1 MATLMADVS
10 QALCRCRPARRRVS
24 PLCCTATALPAA
36 PEHALRRRVAVLA
49 PLLTW
54 GALLGGSDAS
64 AAEESVL
71 FAGERFRFERPAA
84 WVAVDKAGAT
94 VLFQDKPGSSYNTLG
109 VTVAPVKVASLTE
122 FGSPQTVADKLVRAE
137 LEKDG
142 TLSADVLSVRERRAS
157 SGAPLYEVEYD
168 TEHATRG
175 RKRVLNAVC
184 IDKGVL
190 YIFALQHKLAA
201 EPDAQPAVAAIAPR
215 LLASFDVV

>member
-1 MATLMADVS
+1 M
-10 QALCRCRPARRRVS
+10 
-24 PLCCTATALPAA
+24 
-36 PEHALRRRVAVLA
+36 LA

-54 GALLGGSDAS
+54 GVLLRGP
-64 AAEESVL
+64 AAKAEEMESVL
-71 FAGERFRFERPAA
+71 YQGDRFRFDRPAN
-84 WVAVDKAGAT
+84 WIAVDKAGAT

-109 VTVAPVKVASLTE
+109 VTVSKVKVASLTD

-142 TLSADVLSVRERRAS
+142 TLTADVLSVSERKSS

-184 IDKGVL
+184 IDAGVL

-201 EPDAQPAVAAIAPR
+201 AEGEAQQPVAAIAPR